1 MRGLKENHDTVEG
14 IIYASPAE
22 WGPDDAYSLYRFFTH
37 ALYKAPK
44 YEYYRRALASLDM
57 TASSIEARCIARAA
71 AFDIPWASEFFSQE
85 SREALERRELPA
97 VPIALTNKANNKSRL
112 AKFGVLL

>member
-37 ALYKAPK
+37 ALYKACSSK
-44 YEYYRRALASLDM
+44 NGYYLFKILVADVLSFSDHFDRHISALLM
-57 TASSIEARCIARAA
+57 
-71 AFDIPWASEFFSQE
+71 
-85 SREALERRELPA
+85 
-97 VPIALTNKANNKSRL
+97 
-112 AKFGVLL
+112 